1 MEKYICI
8 YNWER
13 ERDAILFLRREIVDS
28 SVLEFNF
35 QSHFSL
41 RCSLSSWASRDK
53 LFHFFLRQEVFYW
66 LFQSSLPPSYIN
78 LGWAAEKE
86 FLL

>member
-41 RCSLSSWASRDK
+41 R
-53 LFHFFLRQEVFYW
+53 
-66 LFQSSLPPSYIN
+66 SSLPS
-78 LGWAAEKE
+78 
-86 FLL
+86 